1 MVATL
6 KINKKLIQKIKGK
19 YINTNSCAPLVLRRF
34 AESHELNTNFSLM
47 IIVVMGTGSW
57 VYNSTE
63 GGASATADGTA
74 LPLFSNRRKRAAD

>member
-34 AESHELNTNFSLM
+34 AESHELIM
-47 IIVVMGTGSW
+47 
-57 VYNSTE
+57 NSMR
-63 GGASATADGTA
+63 
-74 LPLFSNRRKRAAD
+74 SNYMVNYMVITC

>member
-34 AESHELNTNFSLM
+34 AESHELIMN
-47 IIVVMGTGSW
+47 
-57 VYNSTE
+57 
-63 GGASATADGTA
+63 ASAAKLMVNYMVITC
-74 LPLFSNRRKRAAD
+74 